1 MHQHHPSLGNKD
13 QELTTVRE
21 TVAGYNF
28 LSVEIKD
35 VGGLLGFRI
44 ITMTH
49 LLCEP
54 LVQN

>member
-13 QELTTVRE
+13 QELMTVRE
-21 TVAGYNF
+21 TLTGYNF
-28 LSVEIKD
+28 LSVEIKN

-44 ITMTH
+44 ITIKH